1 MWVSNIN
8 IIYLIMSRLQVQFQ
22 SSFERGLLFNF
33 MIFIPVVL
41 IVNNLYAKYLKFQH
55 CITHIQLLSCG
66 LKEYK
71 SLFQERTRSV
81 LNLENLFSF
90 SPLFHYSLNF
100 ENCFVLFHIFF
111 FFPMPR
117 LYLWLKGQRRIN
129 NYK

>member
-41 IVNNLYAKYLKFQH
+41 IANNLYAKYLKFQH

-90 SPLFHYSLNF
+90 SPLFHYSLTF

-111 FFPMPR
+111 FFSNAKALFMV
-117 LYLWLKGQRRIN
+117 KGSEKN
-129 NYK
+129 